1 MTAFAQ
7 WLLATDDPSVIR
19 HRNEVL
25 AFASK
30 PALSPRGRP
39 ADPPVIETARSSQST
54 ASSPAT
60 TSPSAPA
67 EPRSTLRH
75 STPRHWATPEPDPA
89 AVNAYLQGTTPAAP
103 TPGRRYASAS
113 ARSDLER
120 LAHDMAL
127 LAERRGVRP

>member
-25 AFASK
+25 AFANK
-30 PALSPRGRP
+30 PAPIPRERP
-39 ADPPVIETARSSQST
+39 ADPPAIEIARSSR
-54 ASSPAT
+54 PAAT
-60 TSPSAPA
+60 GPSAPG
-67 EPRSTLRH
+67 EPRSTLRR
-75 STPRHWATPEPDPA
+75 STPRHWATPEPNPA

-113 ARSDLER
+113 ARSELER

>member
-25 AFASK
+25 AFAQK
-30 PALSPRGRP
+30 PVESPRERP
-39 ADPPVIETARSSQST
+39 ADSQVMKTARANGPT
-54 ASSPAT
+54 ATNLGP
-60 TSPSAPA
+60 PSAS
-67 EPRSTLRH
+67 RSALRH
-75 STPRHWATPEPDPA
+75 ATPRHWATPEPDPA

-103 TPGRRYASAS
+103 VPGRRYASATVS

>member
-25 AFASK
+25 AFTQE
-30 PALSPRGRP
+30 PVPSPRERP
-39 ADPPVIETARSSQST
+39 ADPPVIETARASRPT
-54 ASSPAT
+54 A
-60 TSPSAPA
+60 TSPSTPA
-67 EPRSTLRH
+67 EPRPTLRH
-75 STPRHWATPEPDPA
+75 ATPRQWATPEPDPA
-89 AVNAYLQGTTPAAP
+89 AVSAYLQGTTPTAP
-103 TPGRRYASAS
+103 VPGRRYASA
-113 ARSDLER
+113 RTDLER